1 MQFPESTYFGRRVP
15 KESFYQRLDM
25 NSTIKRAFI
34 DDIDQIV
41 WQNKLSP
48 DTLNIGSGTRV
59 LEIEVFYIYLKRKDY
74 NPKLIEVIEK
84 AIPKHLLFVLIFQEE
99 KKLLIN
105 YKEESDH
112 KKGQYKIVETYASD
126 WSQSAEIMLS
136 LDGLNIDQIYDG
148 FIRQIAG
155 LRITTGEEEI
165 KQSVEKAQAIVKL
178 EKKIAVLEAKKRKE
192 KQFNKQIEISKEI
205 KELNLKL
212 VNINTD
218 NIR

>member
-1 MQFPESTYFGRRVP
+1 MIQFPESTYFGKRVP

-48 DTLNIGSGTRV
+48 DTLNIGSGARV
-59 LEIEVFYIYLKRKDY
+59 LEIEVFYIYLKHKDY

-112 KKGQYKIVETYASD
+112 HKGQFKIVETYASD

-155 LRITTGEEEI
+155 SRIAAAEEEI
-165 KQSVEKAQAIVKL
+165 KHSVEKAQTIAKL
-178 EKKIAVLEAKKRKE
+178 EMKIAALETKKRKE
-192 KQFNKQIEISKEI
+192 KQFNKQVEISNEI
-205 KELNLKL
+205 KRLKSLICNQEL
-212 VNINTD
+212 
-218 NIR
+218 